1 MKRVIELT
9 PDNATAYSNLGAVY
23 MDVGD
28 AKSNEAAEAAFKKS
42 LQLAPKYEAY
52 SNLGYLYFLQKR
64 YGDAVQAFRQALTLN
79 DKDWRVWANL
89 LISYQWLKD
98 DTNIGPARD
107 KARAAIEQELTVT
120 PQNAQAHAL
129 LSTYYA
135 QENLREKALSQ
146 VHTALA
152 LEPKDGNVLA
162 NVAETYE
169 TLGDRKRAIEYARD
183 SVANG
188 YDLGGLE
195 TQPALQPVLAD
206 PNFRASGKK

>member
-1 MKRVIELT
+1 MRCKRF
-9 PDNATAYSNLGAVY
+9 A
-23 MDVGD
+23 
-28 AKSNEAAEAAFKKS
+28 
-42 LQLAPKYEAY
+42 
-52 SNLGYLYFLQKR
+52 R
-64 YGDAVQAFRQALTLN
+64 RLTLN

-89 LISYQWLKD
+89 MISYQWLKD
-98 DTNIGPARD
+98 DTNIGLARD

-162 NVAETYE
+162 
-169 TLGDRKRAIEYARD
+169 KRRRNLRNARRPQARHRIARD

-188 YDLGGLE
+188 YELGGLE
-195 TQPALQPVLAD
+195 TQPALKPVLAD